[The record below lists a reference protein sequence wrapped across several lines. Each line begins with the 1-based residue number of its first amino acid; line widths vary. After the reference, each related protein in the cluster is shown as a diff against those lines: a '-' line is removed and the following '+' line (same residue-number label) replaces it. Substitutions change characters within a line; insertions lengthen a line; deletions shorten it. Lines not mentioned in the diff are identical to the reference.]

1 LAEPRITQ
9 LNPVRQPPNSM
20 EAEQSLLGAL
30 MLSEHA
36 WDKIAD
42 RITEGDFYRETHRL
56 IFRAIGELQ
65 AGHQPGDAVT
75 VADWFARND
84 LLDRVEGGAYVT
96 MLANDTPGT
105 ANILGY
111 AEIVREKSILRQL
124 IEIGTEVSDSA
135 LNPSG
140 ISSKELLE
148 AAEQK
153 MYAIAEQGMRS
164 GSSYQHVKDVMS
176 RALDRLNELQDNTG
190 DITGVT
196 SGFVEL
202 DKRTAGLQP
211 TDLII
216 VAGRPAMGKCLSHD
230 AEVVLDDGTL
240 ATMAEI
246 HRERP
251 GRVGTLNRE
260 FRLDRATPSHYVDD
274 GEKPVFEVTTGLGR
288 RVRTTLTH
296 PFLTL
301 EGWKPLG
308 ELCEGDFVAV
318 PRRLPVFGNE
328 RMRDCEIRLL
338 GYLIG
343 DGGLTGATPLFTS
356 NNPDIQ
362 RDFSDCVRR
371 FGGLSLRPVEDPERA
386 QSFAVVGDRSGVA
399 HAREVFA
406 RRLNQAIGDAGVTGR
421 AVATAAGV
429 VPASVTYWRQGRSVP
444 DEARCRKLGGL
455 LGIDVETLFDETVE
469 SARRNRANPLRL
481 WLEALGL
488 YGNDAHGKHVPAPVF
503 RLQAD
508 QIAAF
513 LNRLFA
519 SDGWASVYASGQVQ
533 VGLCTV
539 SERLV
544 RQVQHL
550 LLRFG
555 ILARVRPRA
564 MRYRDGPRPSWHLQ
578 ITHTDSIRT
587 FCTRIGIHGKHAQID
602 AVMAALK
609 TRAPHCNSDLIPTG
623 IWSLIER
630 EKGGMSWAELG
641 RRAGLTSSNL
651 HAHRQRVSR
660 QRLHRFAMALQSRE
674 LMALADSDLCWDRI
688 ERIEAIGNRQVY
700 DLTIPDTHN
709 FIANDV
715 CVHNT
720 SFAMNMAAS
729 AAIKAKVPV
738 AVFSME
744 MSDLQLVLRLFSS
757 WGRIDQNKL
766 RTGRL
771 DAPDYAN
778 LQSAMNVLKRADIF
792 IDETP
797 ALSPTELRA
806 RARRMKREH
815 DIGMIVIDY
824 LQLMQVPGNKENR
837 ATEIGEISRAL
848 KALAKELKVPVI
860 ALSQLN
866 RALEQRPNK
875 RPLMADLR
883 ESGSIEQDADMILF
897 IYRDEVYNED
907 SPDKGKAEIIIGKH
921 RNGATGE
928 FMLHFEG
935 EYLRFRDYVEDRYGI
950 DDHA

>member
-1 LAEPRITQ
+1 MAEPRITQ

-65 AGHQPGDAVT
+65 AAHQPGDAVT

-96 MLANDTPGT
+96 MLANETPGT
-105 ANILGY
+105 TNVLGY

-164 GSSYQHVKDVMS
+164 GNSYQHVKDVMS

-230 AEVVLDDGTL
+230 AEVVLDDGTV
-240 ATMAEI
+240 ATMADI
-246 HRERP
+246 YRERP
-251 GRVGTLNRE
+251 GRVGTLNRD
-260 FRLDRATPSHYVDD
+260 FRLDRAMPERYVDD

-301 EGWKPLG
+301 DGWKPLG
-308 ELCEGDFVAV
+308 EIAEGDFVAV
-318 PRRLPVFGNE
+318 PRRLPVFGHK

-343 DGGLTGATPLFTS
+343 DGGLTGPTPMFTAT
-356 NNPDIQ
+356 NPEIQ
-362 RDFSDCVRR
+362 RDFAECVGK
-371 FGGLSLRPVEDPERA
+371 FGGLSLRTIKDRERA
-386 QSFAVVGDRSGVA
+386 QSFAVTGDRVGVSDARAAFAQNLNRAIGQGGMTARALASAVGVA
-399 HAREVFA
+399 P
-406 RRLNQAIGDAGVTGR
+406 
-421 AVATAAGV
+421 AT
-429 VPASVTYWRQGRSVP
+429 VTYWRQGRNVP
-444 DEARCRKLGGL
+444 DDERCRRLGEL
-455 LGIDVETLFDETVE
+455 LGIEVETLFDETPE
-469 SARRNRANPLRL
+469 SARRNRPNPLRV
-481 WLEALGL
+481 WLEELGL
-488 YGNDAHGKHVPAPVF
+488 YSHDAHGKFVPAPVF
-503 RLQAD
+503 QLEAD
-508 QIAAF
+508 QIGAF

-519 SDGWASVYASGQVQ
+519 TDGWASVYASGQAQ
-533 VGLCTV
+533 IGYASV

-550 LLRFG
+550 LLRFD
-555 ILARVRPRA
+555 ILARVRPRTTQ
-564 MRYRDGPRPSWHLQ
+564 YQNGSRPSWSLQ
-578 ITHTDSIRT
+578 ITHADSLRT
-587 FCTRIGIHGKHAQID
+587 FCKRIGIHGKQAEIE
-602 AVMAALK
+602 AVMAALEK
-609 TRAPHCNSDLIPTG
+609 KAPHCNADLIPVE
-623 IWSLIER
+623 IWNVIER
-630 EKGGMSWAELG
+630 EKGDMSWAELA
-641 RRAGLTSSNL
+641 RRAGMGSNP
-651 HAHRQRVSR
+651 HPHRQRVSR
-660 QRLHRFAMALQSRE
+660 LRLRRFALALQSRE
-674 LMALADSDLCWDRI
+674 LMSLAENDVYWDRI

-720 SFAMNMAAS
+720 SFAMNIAAS

-744 MSDLQLVLRLFSS
+744 MSDLQLVLRACSLHGGESTRTSS
-757 WGRIDQNKL
+757 GPANWTRPIT
-766 RTGRL
+766 RTC
-771 DAPDYAN
+771 
-778 LQSAMNVLKRADIF
+778 S
-792 IDETP
+792 
-797 ALSPTELRA
+797 
-806 RARRMKREH
+806 RR
-815 DIGMIVIDY
+815 
-824 LQLMQVPGNKENR
+824 
-837 ATEIGEISRAL
+837 
-848 KALAKELKVPVI
+848 
-860 ALSQLN
+860 
-866 RALEQRPNK
+866 
-875 RPLMADLR
+875 
-883 ESGSIEQDADMILF
+883 
-897 IYRDEVYNED
+897 
-907 SPDKGKAEIIIGKH
+907 
-921 RNGATGE
+921 
-928 FMLHFEG
+928 
-935 EYLRFRDYVEDRYGI
+935 
-950 DDHA
+950 